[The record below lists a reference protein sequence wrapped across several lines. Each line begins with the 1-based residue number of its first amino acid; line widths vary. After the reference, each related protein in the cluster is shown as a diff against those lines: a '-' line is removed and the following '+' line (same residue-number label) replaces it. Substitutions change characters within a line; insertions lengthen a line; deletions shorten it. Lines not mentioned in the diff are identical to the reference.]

1 MTIDNIEPIVNT
13 FPEIEQCDRVEVLAD
28 CENDMNRGTDRLND
42 VRDPMD
48 LKRGR
53 EEPPPHVVPLN
64 KKPKQNYKV
73 ANDTCI
79 TSHISFIAKD
89 MFIRKMI
96 NITEAAE
103 EAHFQQTVNDSS
115 ISKENTMA
123 VSWQGGPIKHENG
136 RTYYSAAIVDGEL
149 LEIGDTVYMRTG
161 DEEPWFALIMSFF
174 DGPDADYQFHA
185 RFFSHGRET
194 VLDEL
199 AGEREL
205 FLLDNC
211 EDNDLYSVMGKANV
225 IRMDGDIEE
234 PTAFT
239 KKDWWFY
246 RLWYDPEDA
255 VFEDV
260 DLHEDPDVC
269 LSCRAKEEEKSR
281 EHPKWEDGSVKYQ
294 GVEYHVHDFIYTLI
308 GPESKPYVI
317 AQIVDI
323 DASRHTIHIQIMTR
337 DEDRCKLDHYDLI
350 DNGSEAP
357 YKDSRMLTMTT
368 QQQQISFEE
377 LEGKCWVEEISNVQ
391 DVKEYKQ
398 APDNFYTHD
407 TITHCQQCL
416 EERLEDEEVWQRF
429 YYSTDKLS
437 ALDIFAGCGGLTV
450 GMDNTGVIETTH
462 SIEFNPD
469 AAKTFQRNFPTSTVH
484 NQCAN
489 VLLTRA
495 IASHHQK
502 IELDPMDD
510 FRGKPLRPMPGPND
524 IDFIY
529 CGPPCQGFS
538 DLNQHK
544 KPGEIKNTL
553 VCSAMSYVDFY
564 RPSYFLLENV
574 RGLVHYKLGKDRIN
588 NGVLKFIIRCLTS
601 MGYQVRFAVLQ
612 AAQYG
617 VPQTRRRLFVWGAK
631 IGKHLPKFPQPMTC
645 SDYATNTII
654 KFADGTEVSHVTRT
668 GKRAPLPMLTVGDT
682 ISDLPAFDYECPN
695 ARPNLRT
702 YNAIQQPPGKTSQH
716 YTIPPKTD
724 FQTWLR
730 GDKEKLR
737 NHVTRAFNE
746 INVQRICAIKMEPK
760 ADHNCLPQELIP
772 WALDR
777 RNPAAERHKFWPG
790 LFGRLDY
797 NEQFQ
802 TAVTEVNPLSK
813 QGTVI
818 HPNQHRVLTVRET
831 ARSQGFPDWFV
842 FKAISSKKPN
852 QKVNA
857 MYMQVGNAVP
867 VPLAAALG
875 NGLKHAMFEDWL
887 RDQ

>member
-1 MTIDNIEPIVNT
+1 M
-13 FPEIEQCDRVEVLAD
+13 
-28 CENDMNRGTDRLND
+28 
-42 VRDPMD
+42 
-48 LKRGR
+48 
-53 EEPPPHVVPLN
+53 
-64 KKPKQNYKV
+64 
-73 ANDTCI
+73 
-79 TSHISFIAKD
+79 
-89 MFIRKMI
+89 
-96 NITEAAE
+96 
-103 EAHFQQTVNDSS
+103 
-115 ISKENTMA
+115 
-123 VSWQGGPIKHENG
+123 
-136 RTYYSAAIVDGEL
+136 
-149 LEIGDTVYMRTG
+149 
-161 DEEPWFALIMSFF
+161 
-174 DGPDADYQFHA
+174 
-185 RFFSHGRET
+185 
-194 VLDEL
+194 
-199 AGEREL
+199 
-205 FLLDNC
+205 
-211 EDNDLYSVMGKANV
+211 
-225 IRMDGDIEE
+225 
-234 PTAFT
+234 
-239 KKDWWFY
+239 
-246 RLWYDPEDA
+246 
-255 VFEDV
+255 
-260 DLHEDPDVC
+260 HEDPDVC

-601 MGYQVRFAVLQ
+601 MGYQVNHLYTLNVKRQ
-612 AAQYG
+612 RMI
-617 VPQTRRRLFVWGAK
+617 TR
-631 IGKHLPKFPQPMTC
+631 
-645 SDYATNTII
+645 
-654 KFADGTEVSHVTRT
+654 
-668 GKRAPLPMLTVGDT
+668 
-682 ISDLPAFDYECPN
+682 
-695 ARPNLRT
+695 
-702 YNAIQQPPGKTSQH
+702 
-716 YTIPPKTD
+716 
-724 FQTWLR
+724 
-730 GDKEKLR
+730 
-737 NHVTRAFNE
+737 
-746 INVQRICAIKMEPK
+746 
-760 ADHNCLPQELIP
+760 
-772 WALDR
+772 
-777 RNPAAERHKFWPG
+777 
-790 LFGRLDY
+790 
-797 NEQFQ
+797 
-802 TAVTEVNPLSK
+802 
-813 QGTVI
+813 
-818 HPNQHRVLTVRET
+818 
-831 ARSQGFPDWFV
+831 
-842 FKAISSKKPN
+842 
-852 QKVNA
+852 
-857 MYMQVGNAVP
+857 
-867 VPLAAALG
+867 
-875 NGLKHAMFEDWL
+875 
-887 RDQ
+887 